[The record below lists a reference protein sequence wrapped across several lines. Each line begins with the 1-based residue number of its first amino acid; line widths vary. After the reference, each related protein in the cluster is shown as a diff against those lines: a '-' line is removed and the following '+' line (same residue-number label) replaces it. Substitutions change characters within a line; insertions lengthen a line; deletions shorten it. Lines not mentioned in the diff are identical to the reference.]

1 MVLGF
6 WRYSTTAQAS
16 SDFTDPEHPS
26 ARPWYL
32 DHGCGGIDARD
43 VNLCMT
49 ARVSYAFAI
58 ISMSVPLTYT
68 NIPPL
73 CATWLDWHLL
83 WNRGFYLC
91 RVLCLAFALVYWC
104 GYYRVL
110 DRQSD
115 NRWCRWLIAST
126 VFSGDR
132 LLFTDSICDKLEGP
146 VRKLD
151 IRTSA
156 SDADVWFNVTNR
168 KNTWNINGTSQGC
181 MWLLLRGFAAS
192 MWM

>member
-1 MVLGF
+1 MTDANLAISLLALAVCLQRIVLLWFDYEYILLRAIFDVMVLGF

-73 CATWLDWHLL
+73 CATWLD
-83 WNRGFYLC
+83 
-91 RVLCLAFALVYWC
+91 
-104 GYYRVL
+104 
-110 DRQSD
+110 
-115 NRWCRWLIAST
+115 
-126 VFSGDR
+126 
-132 LLFTDSICDKLEGP
+132 
-146 VRKLD
+146 
-151 IRTSA
+151 
-156 SDADVWFNVTNR
+156 
-168 KNTWNINGTSQGC
+168 
-181 MWLLLRGFAAS
+181 
-192 MWM
+192 